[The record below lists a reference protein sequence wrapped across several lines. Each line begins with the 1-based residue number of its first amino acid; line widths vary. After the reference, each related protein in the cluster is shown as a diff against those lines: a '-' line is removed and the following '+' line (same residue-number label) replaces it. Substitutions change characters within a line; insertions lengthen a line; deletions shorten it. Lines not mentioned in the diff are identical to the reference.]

1 MMLIDNKF
9 ELEIPTHISF
19 TLYSNDYIDGL
30 IISRVKRECK
40 NESNNNSEFTLTL
53 KYLMKKHFLD

>member
-30 IISRVKRECK
+30 IISRVKHECK
-40 NESNNNSEFTLTL
+40 NESNA
-53 KYLMKKHFLD
+53 K